1 MSYIKNTEKALNM
14 LRGLPRISLGNI
26 RDNPGSRKPPGRGRA
41 QHGGDTHG
49 KYLKQTYFLIQF
61 N

>member
-26 RDNPGSRKPPGRGRA
+26 RDNPGSKRPSGRGRA

-49 KYLKQTYFLIQF
+49 KYLKRKIF
-61 N
+61 